1 MVPIYTDGL
10 DAKKYRMEY
19 IISGSSSIDDKIKDC
34 DLSIVKERCNTVTIT
49 NEGGVVKREG
59 KYDEDIIY
67 EKKVSYKEFIKSIKE
82 VSSI

>member
-1 MVPIYTDGL
+1 MIYT
-10 DAKKYRMEY
+10 
-19 IISGSSSIDDKIKDC
+19 ISGSSSIDDKIKDC
-34 DLSIVKERCNTVTIT
+34 DLSIVKKRNNIVTIT

-82 VSSI
+82 VSLI